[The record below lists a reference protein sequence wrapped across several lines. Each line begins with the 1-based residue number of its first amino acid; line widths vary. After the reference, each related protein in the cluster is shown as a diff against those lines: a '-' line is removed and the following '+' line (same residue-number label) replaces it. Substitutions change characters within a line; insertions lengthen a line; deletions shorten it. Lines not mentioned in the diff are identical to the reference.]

1 MKLLNKD
8 KQLIRRALFNQV
20 ENLVFAIGDE
30 NSGYYDE
37 FQHLIDDDG
46 TVPDAIADYCYKI
59 IGLYPA

>member
-1 MKLLNKD
+1 MKLTNKD

-30 NSGYYDE
+30 NSGYHDE
-37 FQHLIDDDG
+37 FQDLIEADG
-46 TVPDAIADYCYKI
+46 TVPDEIGDYCYKI